1 MTAPGN
7 QLLKMVYQPTAS
19 KNPPTKALYEKNK
32 KEFENLFKALDEK
45 LGKIENGVQFTYLT
59 GNSFYICDIVI
70 YSEI

>member
-45 LGKIENGVQFTYLT
+45 LGKIENGV
-59 GNSFYICDIVI
+59 
-70 YSEI
+70 